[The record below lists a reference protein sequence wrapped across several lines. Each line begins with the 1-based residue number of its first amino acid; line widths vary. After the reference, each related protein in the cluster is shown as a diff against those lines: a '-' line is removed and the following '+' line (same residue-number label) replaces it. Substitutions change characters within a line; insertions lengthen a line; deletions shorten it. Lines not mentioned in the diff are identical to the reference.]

1 MFFFFL
7 DRNWHNIVK
16 QQYFDKNQ
24 FQKKSQFQMEK
35 NVTQLQQKSKK
46 MDWGIS
52 IARIFFLYNYIILG
66 MGIGI

>member
-1 MFFFFL
+1 
-7 DRNWHNIVK
+7 
-16 QQYFDKNQ
+16 
-24 FQKKSQFQMEK
+24 MEK